1 MSRVFTFR
9 EISGGAVPR
18 IEDFPK
24 FVSHIRREAGNELC
38 VVAGV
43 VSGPVLRGDYEVGD
57 RVSLTLVRRMDG
69 ARAVGRLKGRLDDR
83 ARELHIP
90 LRIQVYDIDSAWN
103 GRHPL
108 GPMAMGYLEL
118 AIMAGGIIKDNPAR
132 YFKSLP
138 MAPQWELERYLVMK
152 CESLQLAAR
161 SYGDMSE
168 DERVVALGQSFSCPF
183 AVASRLLQFA
193 RPFAWLSVGA
203 TRAGVA
209 LIYPS
214 LATRHGAKVFAELL
228 KYRSSYKTALSK
240 ELARPDMNVYVRSLS
255 AFHVAVK
262 LAHEFVEDNLSLL
275 GTIEQG

>member
-1 MSRVFTFR
+1 MSRVFTFHQ
-9 EISGGAVPR
+9 ISGGAVPR

-24 FVSHIRREAGNELC
+24 LVSHIRREAGNELC

-57 RVSLTLVRRMDG
+57 HVSLTLVRRMDG

-90 LRIQVYDIDSAWN
+90 LHIQVYDIDSAWN

-108 GPMAMGYLEL
+108 GPMTLDYLGLAMSQ
-118 AIMAGGIIKDNPAR
+118 GGLIKADFIS
-132 YFKSLP
+132 YFKPLP
-138 MAPQWELERYLVMK
+138 MAPRWELEHYLVMK
-152 CESLQLAAR
+152 CEALQLAAR
-161 SYGDMSE
+161 SYGKMSE
-168 DERVVALGQSFSCPF
+168 DERVVALSQAFSCPF
-183 AVASRLLQFA
+183 AVASRMLQFA
-193 RPFAWLSVGA
+193 RPFAWLSAGA

-209 LIYPS
+209 SMYPS
-214 LATRHGAKVFAELL
+214 LASEHGAEVFHELL

-240 ELARPDMNVYVRSLS
+240 ELTRPDMNVYVQSLT
-255 AFHVAVK
+255 AFHVAVE
-262 LAHEFVEDNLSLL
+262 LAHEFAEDNLSLL